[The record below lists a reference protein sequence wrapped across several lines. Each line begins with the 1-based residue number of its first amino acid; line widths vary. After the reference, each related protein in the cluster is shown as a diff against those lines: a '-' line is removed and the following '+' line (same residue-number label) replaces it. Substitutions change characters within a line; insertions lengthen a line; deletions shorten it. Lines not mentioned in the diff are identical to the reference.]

1 MNDIKRY
8 EYIGHSCDGIEPD
21 NDGEFVKFDDY
32 EKRVN
37 GQLRLLEVSGR
48 YNEKLE
54 KRIAE
59 LEQYVE
65 TQTEA
70 VCRQANKLRK
80 IRDTVSM
87 FNNGI
92 QILSCDGNVILS
104 MSEYNALV
112 NAINEGEE

>member
-8 EYIGHSCDGIEPD
+8 EYVGHSCDGIEPD
-21 NDGEFVKFDDY
+21 NDGEFVTFDDY

-59 LEQYVE
+59 LESH
-65 TQTEA
+65 
-70 VCRQANKLRK
+70 CRK
-80 IRDTVSM
+80 IFKIVSC
-87 FNNGI
+87 FNGGRTPVGF
-92 QILSCDGNVILS
+92 DGMIMLKVD
-104 MSEYNALV
+104 EYNALV
-112 NAINEGEE
+112 NAINEGIK